1 MELGIK
7 SHKTRGCEV
16 IKILESLG
24 GHNIL
29 KLEGSAD
36 NYFYYITEDNFKYIA
51 NSYIG
56 QDEIKGYE
64 IFSLEDFLEK
74 FPYKVGD
81 KVNVWKYYLEGRSEL
96 EEGEIKS
103 MRWNSARCEIAYRF
117 KDITGEIYKNDI
129 KGKVN
134 DDEKNL
140 FHTTDVYEEIVQ
152 KSFQAGYEK
161 CKSEMN
167 TNKQSECK
175 KCGRVFGSVKCFDVD
190 CPNNTPN
197 YSEIDKQC
205 FDEVHKR
212 YSEITQVCL
221 TGRGYTLPDGYHF
234 TDENGNVI
242 GAKKILMKKN
252 TPTYPETNDEEQQI
266 DPTVDYYEIMLNDLY
281 DKIKECA
288 IENIMD
294 TLYKAGTTH
303 EFLEKRGFILPDGYH
318 FTDRNGNPID
328 TTEIRL
334 VKNPPY
340 YPKTYDECCDVLNIP
355 NDERYIDIDVPLD
368 YNKSLF
374 ALTRLLICRDA
385 YWKIAGEWLELDKPW
400 EPDFSDDSPKYNI
413 FKYENEITLSDNNW
427 SNRILVF
434 PTIEMRNAF
443 HENFK
448 ELIEQCKELL

>member
-7 SHKTRGCEV
+7 AHKTRGCEV

-36 NYFYYITEDNFKYIA
+36 NYFYYITEDNFKYICS
-51 NSYIG
+51 SYIG

-96 EEGEIKS
+96 EEAEITS
-103 MRWNSARCEIAYRF
+103 MRWNSARCEVAYRF
-117 KDITGEIYKNDI
+117 KDITGEIYKSDI
-129 KGKVN
+129 KGKV
-134 DDEKNL
+134 DD
-140 FHTTDVYEEIVQ
+140 D
-152 KSFQAGYEK
+152 S
-161 CKSEMN
+161 
-167 TNKQSECK
+167 NKQNECK
-175 KCGRVFGSVKCFDVD
+175 QCGRVFGSVKCFDVD

-212 YSEITQVCL
+212 YSDITHVFL
-221 TGRGYTLPDGYHF
+221 TGHGYTLPDGFHLV
-234 TDENGNVI
+234 DENG
-242 GAKKILMKKN
+242 K
-252 TPTYPETNDEEQQI
+252 TI
-266 DPTVDYYEIMLNDLY
+266 DAS
-281 DKIKECA
+281 KIK
-288 IENIMD
+288 
-294 TLYKAGTTH
+294 
-303 EFLEKRGFILPDGYH
+303 
-318 FTDRNGNPID
+318 
-328 TTEIRL
+328 L
-334 VKNPPY
+334 VKNVPS
-340 YPKTYDECCDVLNIP
+340 YPKTYEECCDVLNIDP
-355 NDERYIDIDVPLD
+355 IRRIEYEESWGFRSINQYDTDILAQL
-368 YNKSLF
+368 KHF
-374 ALTRLLICRDA
+374 RKLLICRDA
-385 YWKIAGEWLELDKPW
+385 YWKIAGKELGFGKAW

>member
-1 MELGIK
+1 MQLGIK
-7 SHKTRGCEV
+7 AHTTRGCEV

-29 KLEGSAD
+29 KLEGNAD

-81 KVNVWKYYLEGRSEL
+81 KVNVWRYYLEGRSEL
-96 EEGEIKS
+96 EVGEIKS

-129 KGKVN
+129 RGKAN
-134 DDEKNL
+134 DDE
-140 FHTTDVYEEIVQ
+140 
-152 KSFQAGYEK
+152 
-161 CKSEMN
+161 
-167 TNKQSECK
+167 NKQSECK

-212 YSEITQVCL
+212 YSEITHVFL
-221 TGRGYTLPDGYHF
+221 TGHGYTLPDGFHLV
-234 TDENGNVI
+234 DENGKTI
-242 GAKKILMKKN
+242 DASKIKLVKN
-252 TPTYPETNDEEQQI
+252 APTYP
-266 DPTVDYYEIMLNDLY
+266 
-281 DKIKECA
+281 
-288 IENIMD
+288 
-294 TLYKAGTTH
+294 
-303 EFLEKRGFILPDGYH
+303 
-318 FTDRNGNPID
+318 
-328 TTEIRL
+328 
-334 VKNPPY
+334 KN
-340 YPKTYDECCDVLNIP
+340 YDECCDVLNIP

-368 YNKSLF
+368 YNKVLS
-374 ALTRLLICRDA
+374 TYVKLLICRDA
-385 YWKIAGEWLELDKPW
+385 YWKIAGEELGLGKAW
-400 EPDFSDDSPKYNI
+400 KPDFTDDSPKYNI

-443 HENFK
+443 YENFK